1 MIFIINMLYIIIKI
15 HLLKTTVYKLNNT
28 IKPQDNANI
37 DRLKSIIDTRIKM
50 LEIVEENNSYKKK
63 VIFTLI
69 SLIFLALI
77 AMITIFI
84 NFSKFFKK

>member
-1 MIFIINMLYIIIKI
+1 MSALTILQGINKDWGTLN
-15 HLLKTTVYKLNNT
+15 TQTV
-28 IKPQDNANI
+28 PEDRQNI
-37 DRLKSIIDTRIKM
+37 NKLKSIIDTRIKM
-50 LEIVEENNSYKKK
+50 LEIVKENNAYKKK

-84 NFSKFFKK
+84 NFSKK

>member
-1 MIFIINMLYIIIKI
+1 MSREKQSYE
-15 HLLKTTVYKLNNT
+15 LLKAIDISWNKLNNT

-37 DRLKSIIDTRIKM
+37 NRLKSIIDTRIKM
-50 LEIVEENNSYKKK
+50 LEIVEENNGYKKK